1 LKDKM
6 RKYPVNPLYPALER
20 LPFSGFQ
27 SSPIADRKRQCNPV
41 RYPKPCKR
49 QTAPAAGHGWQ
60 LPQWTTGSPDIYQM
74 PSVGCV
80 PSPPAVLSRGKY
92 KMIILRKCKNQSR
105 VEGRL
110 PMRNLMTCL
119 QARRL
124 VPLFGEKRGPKGP
137 RPSFRITDRP
147 VKA

>member
-1 LKDKM
+1 MKDK
-6 RKYPVNPLYPALER
+6 
-20 LPFSGFQ
+20 
-27 SSPIADRKRQCNPV
+27 
-41 RYPKPCKR
+41 
-49 QTAPAAGHGWQ
+49 
-60 LPQWTTGSPDIYQM
+60 M

-80 PSPPAVLSRGKY
+80 PSPAVLSRGKY

-105 VEGRL
+105 IEGRL